1 MYLYLIFVLVFN
13 NGTTLQFGT
22 IQSNITLPVAF
33 NSVIRIV
40 TGNTKNRSDGA
51 TATYNDISAWS
62 GACLNVTLTS
72 FQCRGSGWYIA
83 IGF

>member
-1 MYLYLIFVLVFN
+1 MELN
-13 NGTTLQFGT
+13 NGTTLQYGT

-33 NSVIRIV
+33 KSVIRIV
-40 TGNTKNRSDGA
+40 TGTDMNRYDGA

-62 GACLNVTLTS
+62 GACFNITLTS